1 MPQLAQTALK
11 IAITSLLAVMLPG
24 CLGGPIA
31 QQIASSIATRVA
43 DKVVGDMV
51 DEQLRKER
59 EPRRIDIMN
68 TEPDPYLGK
77 FLTMQ
82 FPDPQQ
88 AQVIV
93 EPLPPQAGNEYE
105 QPSAHSSRLV
115 SVEIWNLIIGQEKQ
129 AVLERSLQNGSTV
142 LPPPKAWREWQL
154 ATGSL
159 QGHAGSQMYFL
170 VPPDFGKVSSGDL
183 AIVEIANV
191 GGLHIA
197 RHRAN

>member
-1 MPQLAQTALK
+1 MRHAQPALSTS
-11 IAITSLLAVMLPG
+11 IAALLAVMLSG
-24 CLGGPIA
+24 CAGGPIA
-31 QQIASSIATRVA
+31 QQIASSVATRVA

-82 FPDPQQ
+82 FADPQQ
-88 AQVIV
+88 AQVVV
-93 EPLPPQAGNEYE
+93 EPLPSHVELENGKTGIT
-105 QPSAHSSRLV
+105 SSRLV
-115 SVEIWNLIIGQEKQ
+115 SVEVLNLIIGQEKL
-129 AVLERSLQNGSTV
+129 AVLERSMQNGSTI
-142 LPPPKAWREWQL
+142 LPAPMEWRDWQL
-154 ATGSL
+154 AAGNL
-159 QGHAGSQMYFL
+159 QGHAETQLYFL
-170 VPPDFGKVSSGDL
+170 VPPDFGKVRSGDL

-197 RHRAN
+197 RYRAN